1 MRCLYTSHIW
11 HILDWAK
18 NHECCSHLVTLAS
31 WASVH
36 SAPRSHDLFGHIR
49 RLHKPRLTW
58 HFISPCCNAK
68 RSYPEPTWHHTRC
81 RPRDTWITQLE
92 QLIHADQLYVDLSS
106 RQIRVGSCTTLSWF
120 KSSVLVTVYRHT
132 RSTSQ
137 YTNVRYENL
146 LQRL

>member
-1 MRCLYTSHIW
+1 MIYNTTSVNGTTGLIGLSYALSLYVAYLTY
-11 HILDWAK
+11 LRLTK

-81 RPRDTWITQLE
+81 RPRDNWITQLE
-92 QLIHADQLYVDLSS
+92 QD
-106 RQIRVGSCTTLSWF
+106 
-120 KSSVLVTVYRHT
+120 RHPC
-132 RSTSQ
+132 RST
-137 YTNVRYENL
+137 VCGP
-146 LQRL
+146 